1 MFAYACRILVST
13 YLQQE
18 VAKWTHEFSCRKKKK
33 KNTSLSASK
42 FTAGEPNTGTSDYG
56 VTQNTL
62 SQSTT
67 HLELRMCLREINNI
81 SSKGSRRKHQSSP
94 KNILRHDGGFNTSP
108 RVPAAY
114 LVA

>member
-1 MFAYACRILVST
+1 MLAVFLSRLT
-13 YLQQE
+13 
-18 VAKWTHEFSCRKKKK
+18 FSKRSRNGLTNSHAEKKK

>member
-1 MFAYACRILVST
+1 MLAVFFSLDLPSARGREMDSRILM
-13 YLQQE
+13 Q
-18 VAKWTHEFSCRKKKK
+18 KKKK